1 MKNTDVRLA
10 FNLTYA
16 RILGAL
22 ESLKRE
28 TFGDPENPGVK
39 PVRP

>member
-1 MKNTDVRLA
+1 VARDLCTDFGGEAEGPR
-10 FNLTYA
+10 
-16 RILGAL
+16 
-22 ESLKRE
+22 RE